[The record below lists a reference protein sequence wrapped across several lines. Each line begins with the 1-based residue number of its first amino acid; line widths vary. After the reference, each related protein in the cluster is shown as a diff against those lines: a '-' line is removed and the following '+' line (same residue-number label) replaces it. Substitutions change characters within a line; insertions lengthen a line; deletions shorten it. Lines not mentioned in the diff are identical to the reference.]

1 MGGDRVPT
9 IFDRCVRL
17 FKAVEMGLVE
27 ISWDLKGGHVRW
39 RVEPHPCDSCMLK
52 LDFDPEDCDG
62 CNREMQLIT
71 YVPPR
76 LRRRV

>member
-1 MGGDRVPT
+1 MGGDKVPT
-9 IFDRCVRL
+9 LLDKWVEL
-17 FKAVEMGLVE
+17 FEAGK
-27 ISWDLKGGHVRW
+27 
-39 RVEPHPCDSCMLK
+39 VEPHPCDSCISR

-62 CNREMQLIT
+62 CSKEMEQIT